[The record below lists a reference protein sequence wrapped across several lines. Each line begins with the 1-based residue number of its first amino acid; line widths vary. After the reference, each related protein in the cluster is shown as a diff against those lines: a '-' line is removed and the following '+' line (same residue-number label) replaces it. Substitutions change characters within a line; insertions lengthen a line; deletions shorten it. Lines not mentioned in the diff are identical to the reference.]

1 MWDLYRAV
9 VVHEVDIIHCWDSLS
24 IAARVV
30 GRLVGAK
37 VIDTIGNPPADDSW
51 KNSLA
56 NRVTSPLL
64 DGIIYQSVESREAH
78 RKHGSFMLRR
88 GRREAIIYNAV
99 DFRSLPEYP
108 PEERHSIRKRYGFDE
123 EDVVLVNMGMLNRQ
137 KSQEHLL
144 EAMPNVL
151 EGHPD
156 VKLMIVGWGERES
169 FLKDCVLSKRLEKHV
184 FLAGKRWRQEVFE
197 ILFMADIYVS
207 SSLWEGLPIAV
218 LEAMAFRLPVVAT
231 NVIGNREAVA
241 DRETVSW
248 FPLATQVL

>member
-1 MWDLYRAV
+1 MEKQLGQPGNISSFGRN
-9 VVHEVDIIHCWDSLS
+9 HLS
-24 IAARVV
+24 IRRISRGSSQAWFVH
-30 GRLVGAK
+30 
-37 VIDTIGNPPADDSW
+37 
-51 KNSLA
+51 
-56 NRVTSPLL
+56 
-64 DGIIYQSVESREAH
+64 VEE
-78 RKHGSFMLRR
+78 

-184 FLAGKRWRQEVFE
+184 FLAGNAGGRRCLKFFSWPISMFPPPSGKGSPSPSWKPWPFVFLLWRR
-197 ILFMADIYVS
+197 M
-207 SSLWEGLPIAV
+207 
-218 LEAMAFRLPVVAT
+218 
-231 NVIGNREAVA
+231 
-241 DRETVSW
+241 
-248 FPLATQVL
+248 